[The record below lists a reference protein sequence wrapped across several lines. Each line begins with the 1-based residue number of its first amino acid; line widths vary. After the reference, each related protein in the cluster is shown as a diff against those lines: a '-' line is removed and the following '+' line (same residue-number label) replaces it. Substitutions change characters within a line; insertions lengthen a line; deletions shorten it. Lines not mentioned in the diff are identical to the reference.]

1 MGTLFTPEMLCGE
14 KEYLVKMPI
23 RDESRS
29 SQSEETYQRRFSTKE
44 TEVRK
49 QVRLRRM
56 KA

>member
-23 RDESRS
+23 RDQSRS
-29 SQSEETYQRRFSTKE
+29 SQSEETYQRRFSIKE